1 MVEAI
6 VHGSETPFPASIILK
21 GEYGVTDVS
30 SSSPCILGPSGLV
43 RVVEQPLTEAESAQ
57 FAAVAVKISELAD
70 SIAA

>member
-1 MVEAI
+1 
-6 VHGSETPFPASIILK
+6 
-21 GEYGVTDVS
+21 
-30 SSSPCILGPSGLV
+30 V